1 MTEKKDIYKDWQ
13 SYMDAV
19 LNQFE
24 KESKI
29 PRSERPT
36 GRYIDEF
43 FKYLHFRM
51 CRYLS
56 EQEIAEEQ
64 QKERDDDNDD

>member
-1 MTEKKDIYKDWQ
+1 MTEEKKKSIYSDWE
-13 SYMDAV
+13 SYRDAV
-19 LNQFE
+19 LDQFE
-24 KESKI
+24 KESKL

-36 GRYIDEF
+36 GKYIDEF

-51 CRYLS
+51 CRYLR

-64 QKERDDDNDD
+64 QKERGDD

>member
-1 MTEKKDIYKDWQ
+1 MTEEKKKRIYSDWG
-13 SYMDAV
+13 SYRDSV
-19 LNQFE
+19 LDQFE

-43 FKYLHFRM
+43 FRYLHFRM
-51 CRYLS
+51 CRYLM
-56 EQEIAEEQ
+56 ELEIAEEQ
-64 QKERDDDNDD
+64 RKERGDD